1 MSTAGDRA
9 RRLAAGTAA
18 ASASRQQVSEGV
30 PAVRAKSAQP
40 VLPGAPAD
48 RPPRVRDVRR
58 TVDLSPTEHR
68 QLAVW
73 LNEAAAELGRARV
86 TGQDVLRAL
95 VVELLTNDEL
105 SRRIRTVI

>member
-18 ASASRQQVSEGV
+18 ASASRQVAEGA
-30 PAVRAKSAQP
+30 PAARARSSQS

-48 RPPRVRDVRR
+48 RPPRVKDVRR

-95 VVELLTNDEL
+95 VIELLTDDEL
-105 SRRIRTVI
+105 SRRIREVI